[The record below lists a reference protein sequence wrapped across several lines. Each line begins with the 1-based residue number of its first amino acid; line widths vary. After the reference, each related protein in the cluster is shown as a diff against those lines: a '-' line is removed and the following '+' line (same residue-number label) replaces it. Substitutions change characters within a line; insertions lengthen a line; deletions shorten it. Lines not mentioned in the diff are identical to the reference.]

1 MKKIILISVILKALS
16 FTATAQ
22 YAVPLREGQ
31 ACTMITQKQLK
42 NYLAKLKNLLNIA
55 QQDKDKYGT
64 TGAYPATA
72 IHFHMY
78 TSIAYDS
85 LKATVEWL
93 STGNDNNP
101 EVTSPVEAM
110 SIKSR
115 IGETITRLIDIRH
128 WAELS
133 AIYHNS
139 SYASCGKE
147 EALRLMAEAM
157 NILAYAGR
165 CYTGPYEKDIPPP
178 SCK

>member
-1 MKKIILISVILKALS
+1 MKKIFLSGVIIAALS

-22 YAVPLREGQ
+22 YAVPLRNGQ
-31 ACTMITQKQLK
+31 ACNMITQKQLII
-42 NYLAKLKNLLNIA
+42 YQEKLKNLVNIA

-78 TSIAYDS
+78 AAVAYDS
-85 LKATVEWL
+85 LQATINWL
-93 STGNDNNP
+93 NTGSDSNP
-101 EVTSPVEAM
+101 EITNYVEAY
-110 SIKSR
+110 SIKNR
-115 IGETITRLIDIRH
+115 IREVISQLTTVNH

-147 EALRLMAEAM
+147 EALRLLTEAV

-165 CYTGPYEKDIPPP
+165 CYTEPYTSIPPP
-178 SCK
+178 VCK